1 MTTEHNKAYENFTR
15 YNEGLKEISIT
26 EEVEGGSEIH
36 QCKYFIDY
44 LIAHPKIK
52 NILEIGFNTGV
63 SSAYFL
69 SARDDIHVISVDI
82 GIHKYVNDCKRL
94 IDKQFPGRH
103 SLIIGDSKKIIPEF
117 VKLGADMKVDLIFI
131 DGDHMEPTPLIDARN
146 CLALADKETV
156 LVMDD
161 TNLINGWAGVL
172 QAMCELIIKKEI
184 DCTRVRCEQFGT
196 HAWTLFFKAPTT

>member
-1 MTTEHNKAYENFTR
+1 MTTEQTKAYTIFSK

-94 IDKQFPGRH
+94 IDTQFPNRH
-103 SLIIGDSKKIIPEF
+103 TLIIGNSTKIIPEF
-117 VKLGADMKVDLIFI
+117 IKLEPAMKVDLIFI

-161 TNLINGWAGVL
+161 TNLLNGWGGVL
-172 QAMCELIIKKEI
+172 QAMCELIKKKEM
-184 DCTRVRCEQFGT
+184 DCSRVLCEQFGR
-196 HAWTLFFKAPTT
+196 HAWTVFWKAP